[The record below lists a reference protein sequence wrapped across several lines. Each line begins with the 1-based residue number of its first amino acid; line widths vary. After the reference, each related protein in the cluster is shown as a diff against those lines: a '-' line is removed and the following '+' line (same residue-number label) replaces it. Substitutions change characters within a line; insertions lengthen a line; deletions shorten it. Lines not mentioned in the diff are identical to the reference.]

1 MIISWNLRGLNNV
14 GKLKEISSRLLKLRP
29 TIAILIETRVKN
41 KNAKKIRDKLKLPHN
56 YLDNYKWHDNGR
68 LWIEWDNSK
77 IDVRHVK
84 CSSQYVH
91 VGVYNLQGEFKF
103 WLTAVYALN
112 QLDRRKVLWKD
123 LEAIHKHQ
131 QGPWCVIGDFNNVT
145 KAQDRIGGKAVTES
159 EYIDLLNM
167 METTGLA
174 EMDTTGEFYTWTNKQ
189 VIGTI
194 YSRIDR
200 VLGNLDWFQDNLDTV
215 LTVLPA
221 SVSDHALLCVS
232 RKDPIIK
239 NNKNFRFSNCL
250 IEMEGYNDMVK
261 ASWSRPTRGS
271 PMVRLWNKLKRLQ
284 QDMRRF
290 SKPLSNLKQNLI
302 KARED
307 LQFAQENLRNNNM
320 NGDSIDRVRQLTE
333 EVINLNDLEEKML
346 MQRAKVDWI
355 RKGDGNNSFFHAI
368 IKSRN
373 NRRNI
378 YMLQKTDGTLLE
390 NQSEIEDE
398 IMDFYK
404 KLMGTEDSQL
414 HHIDIDAM
422 RNGKQVNMEQRR
434 YLVSNITEQD
444 IERAL
449 KGIGDDKSPG
459 IDGFGAKFFKA
470 SWCIVKE
477 DVIAAILEFFNTG
490 RLYRGFNNT
499 VVTLIPKG
507 DNARYVKDYRP
518 IAGCTTVYKIIAKI
532 ITERLGKI
540 LPSIISHSQA
550 AFVPGQNIH
559 NHILL
564 AYELLNGY
572 GRKGGTP
579 RVMMQLDLHKA
590 YDMVNWRAME
600 CILKEIGL
608 PMQFVSWIMTGV
620 STVSY
625 RFNVNGTYSDI
636 MQAKRGIRQGDP
648 MSPMLFV
655 IIMEYMHRTLVK
667 MQQNPDF
674 NHHSKCEKIG
684 LTNLTF
690 ADDVLLFCRGDS
702 KSVSMMME
710 TIRKFSDST
719 GLKVNPAK
727 CQMFFGG
734 MDGCSKEN
742 LRRIT
747 DFAEGKLPVRYLG
760 VPLSCKRLTIQQYMP
775 LIDKI
780 VDRVKHWTSKLLSYA
795 GRIQLV
801 KSITSAIAM
810 YWMQCFPLPQFV
822 LRKINAICRSFV
834 WTGKQEISKKS
845 LVAWDT
851 MCRNKSQGGVGI
863 INLQVWN
870 IVSLMKCLWNI
881 CRNSENLWVLWVHTY
896 YLKGNDA
903 ITAFVRPNSS
913 WILKNIMNQRDKL
926 GQIQQHWD
934 QALSRQKFPMSAMYH
949 GLTEEHQRVPWRS
962 VMCGNKARPRA
973 VICLWLACHKKLST
987 KDRLRR
993 FGMIQSSD
1001 CSICNCADES
1011 INHLFFNCSGTRE
1024 IWGNILDWLGRRHD
1038 PREWDMELAWIIEN
1052 TKGKGW
1058 KSALLKMA
1066 TAETVYN
1073 VWHYRNSMCFGTVVD
1088 KQVIE
1093 RNIIDNIVYRSWQYP
1108 TLRSHV
1114 AKLMM

>member
-1 MIISWNLRGLNNV
+1 MWWPFSRIGSSGFSSYSTAEEVTHGIDGSGLTAIVTGASSGLGAETARVLALRGV
-14 GKLKEISSRLLKLRP
+14 HVIMGVIDMIGAKTIKEAILKEIPIAKVDVMELDLSSMTSIRNFASNFNSSGLSLN
-29 TIAILIETRVKN
+29 ILIN
-41 KNAKKIRDKLKLPHN
+41 NAGICAAPFALSKDNIELQFAIN
-56 YLDNYKWHDNGR
+56 YLGHFLLTNMLLDTMKKATSESKKQGRIINVSSIGYRFTYREGIIFDKINDQSSYNNWCAYGQSKLANILHANELARRLKEDGIDITANSVHPGATVSTNIHIHSGLLNG
-68 LWIEWDNSK
+68 LHK
-77 IDVRHVK
+77 IAWLFGLEKILGYMAKNV
-84 CSSQYVH
+84 Q
-91 VGVYNLQGEFKF
+91 QGEFKF

-239 NNKNFRFSNCL
+239 NNKNFRLSNCL

-302 KARED
+302 KAREY

-320 NGDSIDRVRQLTE
+320 NGHRIDRVRKLTKD
-333 EVINLNDLEEKML
+333 VINLNEMEEKML

-470 SWCIVKE
+470 SW
-477 DVIAAILEFFNTG
+477 
-490 RLYRGFNNT
+490 
-499 VVTLIPKG
+499 
-507 DNARYVKDYRP
+507 
-518 IAGCTTVYKIIAKI
+518 
-532 ITERLGKI
+532 
-540 LPSIISHSQA
+540 
-550 AFVPGQNIH
+550 
-559 NHILL
+559 
-564 AYELLNGY
+564 
-572 GRKGGTP
+572 
-579 RVMMQLDLHKA
+579 
-590 YDMVNWRAME
+590 
-600 CILKEIGL
+600 
-608 PMQFVSWIMTGV
+608 
-620 STVSY
+620 
-625 RFNVNGTYSDI
+625 
-636 MQAKRGIRQGDP
+636 
-648 MSPMLFV
+648 
-655 IIMEYMHRTLVK
+655 
-667 MQQNPDF
+667 
-674 NHHSKCEKIG
+674 
-684 LTNLTF
+684 
-690 ADDVLLFCRGDS
+690 GDS

-747 DFAEGKLPVRYLG
+747 DFAEGKLP
-760 VPLSCKRLTIQQYMP
+760 
-775 LIDKI
+775 
-780 VDRVKHWTSKLLSYA
+780 
-795 GRIQLV
+795 
-801 KSITSAIAM
+801 
-810 YWMQCFPLPQFV
+810 
-822 LRKINAICRSFV
+822 
-834 WTGKQEISKKS
+834 
-845 LVAWDT
+845 
-851 MCRNKSQGGVGI
+851 
-863 INLQVWN
+863 
-870 IVSLMKCLWNI
+870 
-881 CRNSENLWVLWVHTY
+881 
-896 YLKGNDA
+896 
-903 ITAFVRPNSS
+903 
-913 WILKNIMNQRDKL
+913 
-926 GQIQQHWD
+926 IQQHWD

-949 GLTEEHQRVPWRS
+949 GLTEEHQRVSWRS

-993 FGMIQSSD
+993 FRMIQSSD

>member
-1 MIISWNLRGLNNV
+1 MAKRGRGWPPNTVPPPPVNHPQPATNLVVETENHELQKHEETIEKFEATTKSPETLIEEPKEVTNRKLWVDVLNNNRNLSNGV
-14 GKLKEISSRLLKLRP
+14 TMEFVAPKLINGEVEVEIEAEDNASELQFWENAMILYVLGGSLSMTMLKNYMVKMWNFVTLPDMLYHDDGYFLLRFKNREDRETVMMRGPYTIRNMPIILKEWTPDFNLSKDLERTMPIWVKLSQLPLCLWGLKSLNKIGSAISNPLMTDECTAQKLRVSYARILVEVDITQKLVEEITISDRTGGKIKQIVEYEWKPEFCEKCQKAGHQCGKKKVVKKWIPRNKQADEVKADPLPKTPVQNTETEGEVKPEGWITVGKAARHTGKAIEVIGKLKEISSHLLKLRP

-103 WLTAVYALN
+103 WLT
-112 QLDRRKVLWKD
+112 
-123 LEAIHKHQ
+123 
-131 QGPWCVIGDFNNVT
+131 
-145 KAQDRIGGKAVTES
+145 
-159 EYIDLLNM
+159 
-167 METTGLA
+167 
-174 EMDTTGEFYTWTNKQ
+174 
-189 VIGTI
+189 
-194 YSRIDR
+194 
-200 VLGNLDWFQDNLDTV
+200 
-215 LTVLPA
+215 
-221 SVSDHALLCVS
+221 
-232 RKDPIIK
+232 
-239 NNKNFRFSNCL
+239 
-250 IEMEGYNDMVK
+250 
-261 ASWSRPTRGS
+261 
-271 PMVRLWNKLKRLQ
+271 
-284 QDMRRF
+284 
-290 SKPLSNLKQNLI
+290 
-302 KARED
+302 
-307 LQFAQENLRNNNM
+307 
-320 NGDSIDRVRQLTE
+320 
-333 EVINLNDLEEKML
+333 
-346 MQRAKVDWI
+346 
-355 RKGDGNNSFFHAI
+355 
-368 IKSRN
+368 
-373 NRRNI
+373 
-378 YMLQKTDGTLLE
+378 
-390 NQSEIEDE
+390 
-398 IMDFYK
+398 
-404 KLMGTEDSQL
+404 
-414 HHIDIDAM
+414 
-422 RNGKQVNMEQRR
+422 
-434 YLVSNITEQD
+434 
-444 IERAL
+444 
-449 KGIGDDKSPG
+449 
-459 IDGFGAKFFKA
+459 
-470 SWCIVKE
+470 
-477 DVIAAILEFFNTG
+477 
-490 RLYRGFNNT
+490 
-499 VVTLIPKG
+499 VV
-507 DNARYVKDYRP
+507 
-518 IAGCTTVYKIIAKI
+518 
-532 ITERLGKI
+532 
-540 LPSIISHSQA
+540 
-550 AFVPGQNIH
+550 
-559 NHILL
+559 
-564 AYELLNGY
+564 
-572 GRKGGTP
+572 
-579 RVMMQLDLHKA
+579 
-590 YDMVNWRAME
+590 
-600 CILKEIGL
+600 
-608 PMQFVSWIMTGV
+608 
-620 STVSY
+620 
-625 RFNVNGTYSDI
+625 
-636 MQAKRGIRQGDP
+636 
-648 MSPMLFV
+648 
-655 IIMEYMHRTLVK
+655 
-667 MQQNPDF
+667 
-674 NHHSKCEKIG
+674 
-684 LTNLTF
+684 
-690 ADDVLLFCRGDS
+690 GDS

-881 CRNSENLWVLWVHTY
+881 CRNSENLWVMWVHTY

-903 ITAFVRPNSS
+903 IAAFVRPNSS

-949 GLTEEHQRVPWRS
+949 GLTEDHQRVPWRS
-962 VMCGNKARPRA
+962 VMCGNKARLRA

-993 FGMIQSSD
+993 FGMIKSSD

-1038 PREWDMELAWIIEN
+1038 PRE
-1052 TKGKGW
+1052 
-1058 KSALLKMA
+1058 
-1066 TAETVYN
+1066 
-1073 VWHYRNSMCFGTVVD
+1073 
-1088 KQVIE
+1088 
-1093 RNIIDNIVYRSWQYP
+1093 
-1108 TLRSHV
+1108 
-1114 AKLMM
+1114 

>member
-1 MIISWNLRGLNNV
+1 M
-14 GKLKEISSRLLKLRP
+14 E
-29 TIAILIETRVKN
+29 
-41 KNAKKIRDKLKLPHN
+41 
-56 YLDNYKWHDNGR
+56 
-68 LWIEWDNSK
+68 
-77 IDVRHVK
+77 
-84 CSSQYVH
+84 
-91 VGVYNLQGEFKF
+91 GEFKF

-239 NNKNFRFSNCL
+239 NNKNFRLSNCL

-302 KARED
+302 KAREY

-320 NGDSIDRVRQLTE
+320 NGHRIDRVRKLTKD
-333 EVINLNDLEEKML
+333 VINLNEMEEKML

-355 RKGDGNNSFFHAI
+355 RKDYH
-368 IKSRN
+368 
-373 NRRNI
+373 
-378 YMLQKTDGTLLE
+378 
-390 NQSEIEDE
+390 
-398 IMDFYK
+398 
-404 KLMGTEDSQL
+404 
-414 HHIDIDAM
+414 
-422 RNGKQVNMEQRR
+422 
-434 YLVSNITEQD
+434 
-444 IERAL
+444 
-449 KGIGDDKSPG
+449 P
-459 IDGFGAKFFKA
+459 
-470 SWCIVKE
+470 IV
-477 DVIAAILEFFNTG
+477 
-490 RLYRGFNNT
+490 
-499 VVTLIPKG
+499 
-507 DNARYVKDYRP
+507 
-518 IAGCTTVYKIIAKI
+518 GCTIVYKIIAKI

-655 IIMEYMHRTLVK
+655 IIMEYMHRTL
-667 MQQNPDF
+667 
-674 NHHSKCEKIG
+674 
-684 LTNLTF
+684 
-690 ADDVLLFCRGDS
+690 GDS

-810 YWMQCFPLPQFV
+810 YWMQCFPLPQFI

-913 WILKNIMNQRDKL
+913 WILKNIMKQRDKL

-949 GLTEEHQRVPWRS
+949 GLTEEHQRVSWRS

-1052 TKGKGW
+1052 TKGKDW